1 MSHTLSEIIHYL
13 RSLGITTKVLKLWKG
28 VDGISLRIIKDL
40 AGTARRGKLQRS
52 AGKVKLANGGNSVR

>member
-28 VDGISLRIIKDL
+28 VDGISLRIIRDL
-40 AGTARRGKLQRS
+40 ADTARRGTLP
-52 AGKVKLANGGNSVR
+52 LSVWL